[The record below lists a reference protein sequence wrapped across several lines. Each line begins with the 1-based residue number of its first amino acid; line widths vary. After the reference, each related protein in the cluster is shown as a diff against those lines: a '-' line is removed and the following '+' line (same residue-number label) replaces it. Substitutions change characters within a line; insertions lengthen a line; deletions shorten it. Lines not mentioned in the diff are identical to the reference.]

1 MRFFQSWESNHKKI
15 IVMQKPVIM
24 CDHGLLLWFV
34 YLFFI

>member
-24 CDHGLLLWFV
+24 CDYGLFEFV